1 MAKRTIE
8 DSKIEDSKIDFK
20 YDDEEDQLRKKIKL
34 ENEKIVSKI
43 KEIDQGIDISE
54 HKYKNFYQYFTLLC
68 KQLIQSKNKN
78 RLTE

>member
-34 ENEKIVSKI
+34 ENEKIVKSKKLT
-43 KEIDQGIDISE
+43 KELTLVSM
-54 HKYKNFYQYFTLLC
+54 KYKNFY
-68 KQLIQSKNKN
+68 
-78 RLTE
+78 

>member
-34 ENEKIVSKI
+34 ENEKIVKSKKLT
-43 KEIDQGIDISE
+43 KELALVSM
-54 HKYKNFYQYFTLLC
+54 KYKNFY
-68 KQLIQSKNKN
+68 
-78 RLTE
+78 

>member
-8 DSKIEDSKIDFK
+8 DSKMEDSKIDFK

-34 ENEKIVSKI
+34 ENEKIVKKLT
-43 KEIDQGIDISE
+43 KEL
-54 HKYKNFYQYFTLLC
+54 TLVS
-68 KQLIQSKNKN
+68 KQLIQSKIKK